1 VRYFLRSESATI
13 CSLLE
18 IRADGPLA
26 PPHDPRHATP
36 RPYQS
41 RPPNPRHALTEGRGR
56 ANSLVV
62 LVNQLWVSS
71 DPIPYKNPQPIGAR
85 HQRHWPSLLPLFS
98 GFPSFQKSLADPL
111 FPFPASASQLSKARF
126 SQERICPRHQ
136 CSPLSSF
143 PTSNVVQRQVNVSRS
158 SFHFLMV
165 LPSPV
170 SPTKSIAP
178 TTSLCHATTRLSKH
192 WRPRLLQEQLACSKP
207 RKANFASDN
216 FTITIY
222 LRSRHP

>member
-1 VRYFLRSESATI
+1 
-13 CSLLE
+13 
-18 IRADGPLA
+18 
-26 PPHDPRHATP
+26 
-36 RPYQS
+36 
-41 RPPNPRHALTEGRGR
+41 
-56 ANSLVV
+56 V

-71 DPIPYKNPQPIGAR
+71 DPIRTKNHPQPVGVR
-85 HQRHWPSLLPLFS
+85 HQRHWPSFSPLFS

-111 FPFPASASQLSKARF
+111 FPFPASAIQLSKARF

-143 PTSNVVQRQVNVSRS
+143 SNLQRRPASNSTSLGRLP
-158 SFHFLMV
+158 FLIV

-170 SPTKSIAP
+170 SPSQSTAP

-207 RKANFASDN
+207 RKAQ
-216 FTITIY
+216 
-222 LRSRHP
+222 LRFKQFHNHHLPLLETTLRTSSL